1 MQAPTQGVTQ
11 VPMQGLVQAQIQG
24 PNQVPSQ
31 INMDVNPAE
40 PIGKV
45 SHGLIFQI
53 WSAKLILCNYIDK
66 FGHSRR
72 KGAIRA
78 TNICMYSI
86 S

>member
-45 SHGLIFQI
+45 SHGLKFQI
-53 WSAKLILCNYIDK
+53 
-66 FGHSRR
+66 
-72 KGAIRA
+72 
-78 TNICMYSI
+78 
-86 S
+86 